1 MSTSAKKL
9 FVFAGPNGSGKSSLI
24 NHFLDLKRC
33 PVTYICPDNFVP
45 KDKREDVDEYL
56 KGMKEAEEIRYQLL
70 KKGESFTFETV
81 FSTEDKLDFL
91 KLVKG
96 NGYHITLIYIT
107 TSDPYINIQRIDD
120 RKKQGGHGVPADKV
134 LKRYERSMN
143 LLPDIIYIADRVEIF
158 DNSTLPLQVFE
169 KNDNGRQILYNK
181 EKRPAWVN
189 EYIVQPLRQKNI
201 IIEED
206 LTCVDTEKL
215 KKL

>member
-1 MSTSAKKL
+1 MSKAAKKL

-24 NHFLDLKRC
+24 NHFLEQKKC
-33 PVTYICPDNFVP
+33 PITYICPDNFVP
-45 KDKREDVDEYL
+45 ADKREDVDEYL
-56 KGMKEAEEIRYQLL
+56 KGMIRAEEIRHRLL
-70 KKGESFTFETV
+70 KKGKSFTFETV

-91 KLVKG
+91 KLVKE

-107 TSDPYINIQRIDD
+107 TTDPSVNIQRIEN

-143 LLPDIIYIADRVEIF
+143 LLSNIICTADKAEIY
-158 DNSTLPLQVFE
+158 DNSTLPIQVFE
-169 KNDNGRQILYNK
+169 KDNTGKQFLLNK

-189 EYIVQPLRQKNI
+189 EFIVQPLRQKNI

-206 LTCVDTEKL
+206 LTCDETEKL